1 METHAQSGDWRITT
15 LGTAILQ
22 SRFRTLT
29 RPATPFEL
37 MDDAVSY
44 YRENF
49 RPLFNISLWVYLIPI
64 VATILLLI
72 PMVFLDASTTGGFFA
87 AIALDYLGLFLLFPY
102 LVVAPMVHA
111 AFTTLAFRMLA
122 VGEPITL
129 RALWARL
136 KPRFWHLI
144 ANQLLAALA
153 LGGIY
158 FVLGVGYFLLVL
170 AIVFGVAALAG
181 GSPTL
186 AIVLASILLLVI
198 TIPTLV
204 LAAMVTVWFVIL
216 PQIIVLEER
225 TDAITAFSRA
235 VELVRPNLRH
245 ATLSCLAF
253 WGVYAVFSIAVISLV
268 GILLAIVVGVMSIY
282 VDFEQLLERWAL
294 TLNQVYELLSY
305 VAYMLVMPAM
315 YLTSI
320 LLYFDLRYRNEG
332 LDIYEALQRGEAGV

>member
-15 LGTAILQ
+15 RGAAILQ
-22 SRFRTLT
+22 SRFRTLA

-49 RPLFNISLWVYLIPI
+49 RPLFTISLWVYLIPI
-64 VATILLLI
+64 TVSILLLI
-72 PMVFLDASTTGGFFA
+72 PMLLIDASGAGGFFA
-87 AIALDYLGLFLLFPY
+87 AIGMEYLGMFLLFPY

-158 FVLGVGYFLLVL
+158 LVLGFGYLLLVL
-170 AIVFGVAALAG
+170 AIVFGVGALAG

-186 AIVLASILLLVI
+186 ALVLASILLLVV

-204 LAAMVTVWFVIL
+204 LAAVATVWFTIL

-225 TDAITAFSRA
+225 SDAITAFSRA
-235 VELVRPNLRH
+235 VELVRPNLKH
-245 ATLSCLAF
+245 ATLCCLAF
-253 WGVYAVFSIAVISLV
+253 WGAYAVFSIAVMIIVVILLGIIV
-268 GILLAIVVGVMSIY
+268 GIASIY
-282 VDFEQLLERWAL
+282 SDIDQLFSRWWL
-294 TLNQVYELLSY
+294 SINQAYEAFSY
-305 VAYMLVMPAM
+305 IAYMLVMPPM

-320 LLYFDLRYRNEG
+320 LFYFDLRYRNEG
-332 LDIYEALQRGEAGV
+332 LDIYEVLQRGEAGV

>member
-1 METHAQSGDWRITT
+1 METHAQSGDWRVTT
-15 LGTAILQ
+15 RGAAILQ

-49 RPLFNISLWVYLIPI
+49 RTLFTISLWVYLIPI
-64 VATILLLI
+64 TLTFLLLI
-72 PMVFLDASTTGGFFA
+72 PMVFLDASTAGGLFA
-87 AIALDYLGLFLLFPY
+87 AIALDYLGLFLLLPY

-129 RALWARL
+129 RALWGRL
-136 KPRFWHLI
+136 KPRFWQLI

-158 FVLGVGYFLLVL
+158 LALGVGYLLLVL
-170 AIVFGVAALAG
+170 AVVVGVGALVG

-186 AIVLASILLLVI
+186 AIVLVSVLLLVV

-204 LAAMVTVWFVIL
+204 LAAMAAVWFVIL

-225 TDAITAFSRA
+225 TDAITAFGRA

-253 WGVYAVFSIAVISLV
+253 WGVYAVFSIAVMIIV
-268 GILLAIVVGVMSIY
+268 ILLLGIIIGVMSIY
-282 VDFEQLLERWAL
+282 VDIEQLLARWSL
-294 TLNQVYELLSY
+294 TLNQVYEVLSY

-332 LDIYEALQRGEAGV
+332 LDIYEVLRRGEESV

>member
-1 METHAQSGDWRITT
+1 
-15 LGTAILQ
+15 
-22 SRFRTLT
+22 
-29 RPATPFEL
+29 
-37 MDDAVSY
+37 
-44 YRENF
+44 
-49 RPLFNISLWVYLIPI
+49 
-64 VATILLLI
+64 
-72 PMVFLDASTTGGFFA
+72 
-87 AIALDYLGLFLLFPY
+87 LDYLGLFLLFPY
-102 LVVAPMVHA
+102 LVVAPIIQA

-129 RALWARL
+129 RALWTRL
-136 KPRFWHLI
+136 KPRFWNLI

-158 FVLGVGYFLLVL
+158 LVLGFGYILLVL
-170 AIVFGVAALAG
+170 AVIFGVGALAG

-186 AIVLASILLLVI
+186 AIVLASVLLLVV

-204 LAAMVTVWFVIL
+204 LAAMATVWFVML

-235 VELVRPNLRH
+235 VELVRPNLKH

-253 WGVYAVFSIAVISLV
+253 WGIYAVFSIAVMSLAV
-268 GILLAIVVGVMSIY
+268 ILLGVVIGVMSIY

-332 LDIYEALQRGEAGV
+332 LDIYEVLQRGEAGV

>member
-1 METHAQSGDWRITT
+1 METHAHSGDWRITT
-15 LGTAILQ
+15 RGAAILQ
-22 SRFRTLT
+22 SRFRTLA

-49 RPLFNISLWVYLIPI
+49 RPLFMISLWVYLIPI
-64 VATILLLI
+64 TVSILLLI
-72 PMVFLDASTTGGFFA
+72 AVLFLEGISPYGVLVAVG
-87 AIALDYLGLFLLFPY
+87 LDYLGLFLLLPY
-102 LVVAPMVHA
+102 LILVPMVHA

-129 RALWARL
+129 RALWERL
-136 KPRFWHLI
+136 KPRFWQLV
-144 ANQLLAALA
+144 ANQLLAMLA

-158 FVLGVGYFLLVL
+158 FVAWLGYFLLVL
-170 AIVFGVAALAG
+170 AVIFAVGALAG

-186 AIVLASILLLVI
+186 AIVLSSVLLLVV

-204 LAAMVTVWFVIL
+204 LAAMATVWFTIL

-235 VELVRPNLRH
+235 VELVRPNLKH

-253 WGVYAVFSIAVISLV
+253 WGIYAVFSIAVVIVVFILLGIIV
-268 GILLAIVVGVMSIY
+268 GILSIY
-282 VDFEQLLERWAL
+282 SDIEQVLARWAL
-294 TLNQVYELLSY
+294 SLSQVYESLTY

-315 YLTSI
+315 YLTSV

-332 LDIYEALQRGEAGV
+332 LDIYEVLQRGEAGV

>member
-15 LGTAILQ
+15 LGTAVLQ

-49 RPLFNISLWVYLIPI
+49 RPLFTISLWVYLIPI
-64 VATILLLI
+64 VVSLLLLV
-72 PMVFLDASTTGGFFA
+72 PMVFMETATTDGFLG
-87 AIALDYLGLFLLFPY
+87 AIIVEYLGLFMLFPY

-129 RALWARL
+129 RGLWARL
-136 KPRFWHLI
+136 KPRFWHLV
-144 ANQLLAALA
+144 ANQLLAVLA
-153 LGGIY
+153 LGGIFTVLGLGY
-158 FVLGVGYFLLVL
+158 FLVVLAVVLGVG
-170 AIVFGVAALAG
+170 ALAA

-186 AIVLASILLLVI
+186 ALVLVSILLLVVS
-198 TIPTLV
+198 IPTLV
-204 LAAMVTVWFVIL
+204 LAAMVNVWFLIL
-216 PQIIVLEER
+216 PQVIVMDER
-225 TDAITAFSRA
+225 TDAITAFARA

-245 ATLSCLAF
+245 ATLCCLAF
-253 WGVYAVFSIAVISLV
+253 WGMQAVFMLAVM
-268 GILLAIVVGVMSIY
+268 IVVFLLLGIIAGIIGIY
-282 VDFEQLLERWAL
+282 SDLEQVFSRWWL
-294 TLNQVYELLSY
+294 SLNQVYESFSY
-305 VAYMLVMPAM
+305 IAYMLVMPAM

-332 LDIYEALQRGEAGV
+332 LDIYEALQRGESGV

>member
-1 METHAQSGDWRITT
+1 M
-15 LGTAILQ
+15 
-22 SRFRTLT
+22 
-29 RPATPFEL
+29 
-37 MDDAVSY
+37 
-44 YRENF
+44 
-49 RPLFNISLWVYLIPI
+49 
-64 VATILLLI
+64 LLI
-72 PMVFLDASTTGGFFA
+72 DARNAGGFWV
-87 AIALDYLGLFLLFPY
+87 AIVLDYLGLFLLFPY

-129 RALWARL
+129 RALWTRL
-136 KPRFWHLI
+136 KPRFWNLI

-153 LGGIY
+153 LGGI
-158 FVLGVGYFLLVL
+158 FLVLGFGYLLLVL
-170 AIVFGVAALAG
+170 AVIFGVGALAG

-186 AIVLASILLLVI
+186 AIVLASVLLLVV

-204 LAAMVTVWFVIL
+204 LAAMATVWFVML

-235 VELVRPNLRH
+235 VELVRPNLKH

-253 WGVYAVFSIAVISLV
+253 WGIYAVFSIAVVSLA
-268 GILLAIVVGVMSIY
+268 GILLGVVIGVMSIY
-282 VDFEQLLERWAL
+282 MDFEQLLERWTL
-294 TLNQVYELLSY
+294 TLNQVYESLTY

-332 LDIYEALQRGEAGV
+332 LDIYEVLQRGEAGV

>member
-15 LGTAILQ
+15 RGAAILQ
-22 SRFRTLT
+22 SRFRTLA

-49 RPLFNISLWVYLIPI
+49 RPLFMISLWVYLIPI
-64 VATILLLI
+64 TVSILLLI
-72 PMVFLDASTTGGFFA
+72 PMLLVDAASAGGFLA
-87 AIALDYLGLFLLFPY
+87 VIGLEYLGLFLLLPY
-102 LVVAPMVHA
+102 LIVAPMVHA

-136 KPRFWHLI
+136 KPRFWNLI
-144 ANQLLAALA
+144 ANQLLAMLA

-158 FVLGVGYFLLVL
+158 FVLWLGYFLLVL
-170 AIVFGVAALAG
+170 AVIFGVAALAG

-186 AIVLASILLLVI
+186 AIVLASVLLLIV

-204 LAAMVTVWFVIL
+204 LAAMATVWFTIL

-225 TDAITAFSRA
+225 TDAITAFSRM
-235 VELVRPNLRH
+235 VELMRPNLRH
-245 ATLSCLAF
+245 ATLCCLAF
-253 WGVYAVFSIAVISLV
+253 WGVYAVFSIAVVLIAVLLV
-268 GILLAIVVGVMSIY
+268 GIIVGVLSIY
-282 VDFEQLLERWAL
+282 SDIEQVLTRWSFS
-294 TLNQVYELLSY
+294 LNQVYESLTY

-315 YLTSI
+315 YLTSV

-332 LDIYEALQRGEAGV
+332 LDIYEALQRGESGV

>member
-15 LGTAILQ
+15 RGAAILQ
-22 SRFRTLT
+22 SRFRTLA

-49 RPLFNISLWVYLIPI
+49 RPLFTISLWVYLIPI
-64 VATILLLI
+64 TVSILLLI
-72 PMVFLDASTTGGFFA
+72 PMLLIDARNAGGFWV
-87 AIALDYLGLFLLFPY
+87 AIVLDYLGLFLLFPY

-129 RALWARL
+129 RALWTRL
-136 KPRFWHLI
+136 KPRFWNLI

-158 FVLGVGYFLLVL
+158 LVLGVGYILLVL
-170 AIVFGVAALAG
+170 AVIFGVGALAG

-186 AIVLASILLLVI
+186 AIVLASVLL
-198 TIPTLV
+198 
-204 LAAMVTVWFVIL
+204 ATVWFVML

-235 VELVRPNLRH
+235 VELVRPNLKH

-253 WGVYAVFSIAVISLV
+253 WGIYAVFSIAVMSLA
-268 GILLAIVVGVMSIY
+268 GILLGVVIGVMSIY
-282 VDFEQLLERWAL
+282 VDFEQLLERWTL

>member
-1 METHAQSGDWRITT
+1 METRAQSGDWRVMTR
-15 LGTAILQ
+15 GAAILQ
-22 SRFRTLT
+22 SRFRTLA

-49 RPLFNISLWVYLIPI
+49 RPLFTISLWVYLIPI
-64 VATILLLI
+64 TLSILLLI
-72 PMVFLDASTTGGFFA
+72 PMLLINTTNSGGLFV
-87 AIALDYLGLFLLFPY
+87 AIGLDYLGLFLLFPY
-102 LVVAPMVHA
+102 LVVAPVVHA

-122 VGEPITL
+122 VGEPITM
-129 RALWARL
+129 RALWVRL
-136 KPRFWHLI
+136 KPRFWQLV

-153 LGGIY
+153 LGGINL
-158 FVLGVGYFLLVL
+158 VIWLGYFLLAL
-170 AIVFGVAALAG
+170 AVIFGVGALAG
-181 GSPTL
+181 SSPTL
-186 AIVLASILLLVI
+186 AIVLASVLLLVI

-204 LAAMVTVWFVIL
+204 LAAMANVWFVIL
-216 PQIIVLEER
+216 PQIIVLEPD
-225 TDAITAFSRA
+225 TDAIKAFSRA

-253 WGVYAVFSIAVISLV
+253 WGIYAVFTIAVMIIVFLIL
-268 GILLAIVVGVMSIY
+268 GIIAGVASIY
-282 VDFEQLLERWAL
+282 LDLEQLFERWWFS
-294 TLNQVYELLSY
+294 LNQVYESLSY

-332 LDIYEALQRGEAGV
+332 LDIYEALQRGESGM

>member
-15 LGTAILQ
+15 RGAAILQ
-22 SRFRTLT
+22 SRFRTLA

-49 RPLFNISLWVYLIPI
+49 RPLFTISLWVYLIPI
-64 VATILLLI
+64 TVSILLLI
-72 PMVFLDASTTGGFFA
+72 PMLLIDASGAGGFFA
-87 AIALDYLGLFLLFPY
+87 VIGMEYLGMFLLFPY

-158 FVLGVGYFLLVL
+158 LVLGFGYLLLVL
-170 AIVFGVAALAG
+170 AIVFGVGALAG

-186 AIVLASILLLVI
+186 ALVLASILLLVV

-204 LAAMVTVWFVIL
+204 LAAVATVWFTIL

-225 TDAITAFSRA
+225 SDAITAFSRA
-235 VELVRPNLRH
+235 VELVRPNLKH
-245 ATLSCLAF
+245 ATLCCLAF
-253 WGVYAVFSIAVISLV
+253 WGAYAVFSIAVMIIVVILLGIIV
-268 GILLAIVVGVMSIY
+268 GIASIY
-282 VDFEQLLERWAL
+282 SDIDQLFSRWWL
-294 TLNQVYELLSY
+294 SINQVYEAFSY
-305 VAYMLVMPAM
+305 IAYMLVMPPM

-320 LLYFDLRYRNEG
+320 LFYFDLRYRNEG
-332 LDIYEALQRGEAGV
+332 LDIYEVLQRGEAGV